1 MFTKFVRP
9 MLLALLAI
17 AGLLTYSLMP
27 ATVLA
32 AGEPG
37 VAQAPAAQAPMVI
50 ASVTTNCRQ
59 GPSTGYMIIGYLLAG
74 QSAPAIGR
82 TADNSWWE
90 IQGPGQGGQACWVWG
105 GSTALQGDTSG
116 LAVVAAPP
124 VAYAAPAYPG
134 YSAPYPYYSAPMYT
148 APVFT
153 SPFFFGSRR
162 FFGFPFGTRR
172 FFRNGR
178 FFNGEFFEFFNEP

>member
-9 MLLALLAI
+9 MLLGLLAI

-27 ATVLA
+27 ASVLA
-32 AGEPG
+32 AGETG
-37 VAQAPAAQAPMVI
+37 VAQAPAATAPIVV

-59 GPSTGYMIIGYLLAG
+59 GPSTGYMVIGFLLAG

-134 YSAPYPYYSAPMYT
+134 YAAPYPYYT
-148 APVFT
+148 APIYQYPVYNF
-153 SPFFFGSRR
+153 PFFVNRFRFAIPARFRR
-162 FFGFPFGTRR
+162 FF
-172 FFRNGR
+172 
-178 FFNGEFFEFFNEP
+178 EEP